1 MAAQVPSIIK
11 NIRLHLD
18 LMKIPLSLLITI
30 SAVFGFVLKKNAFDA
45 SIDASI
51 LLTAMGVFLLA
62 SGGAALNNYQDRDAD
77 RLMSRTKYR
86 PLPSGQLAPGRART
100 LSVILIFSGLFS
112 LYCINNNNKLFALGG
127 VAVFLYNGIYTP
139 LKSKIFLALIA
150 GSLCG
155 MIPPLIG
162 WGAAGGDV
170 FSIRIWIIM
179 TLFGLW
185 QLPHF
190 WLIQLNHSTDYQRS
204 GVPGILSYFSTR
216 QIEKIVFIWIVN
228 FAVMLLSVPVLSPG
242 TGQLTGWVIASTAI
256 SLVIAAFIHIFLS
269 GGGRD
274 YRRLFTHLNG
284 SIFLVMITVIY
295 DCFPK

>member
-1 MAAQVPSIIK
+1 MAAQVPSTIK

-30 SAVFGFVLKKNAFDA
+30 SAVFGFVLKKEAFDA
-45 SIDASI
+45 SIF
-51 LLTAMGVFLLA
+51 LTAPGVFLLA

-77 RLMSRTKYR
+77 RLMLRTKYR
-86 PLPSGQLAPGRART
+86 PLPSGQLSPGRART
-100 LSVILIFSGLFS
+100 LSVILMVSGLFS
-112 LYCINNNNKLFALGG
+112 LYCINSELFVLGSA
-127 VAVFLYNGIYTP
+127 AVFLYNGVYTP

-162 WGAAGGDV
+162 WAAAGGDI

-190 WLIQLNHSTDYQRS
+190 WLIQLDHSADYQRS
-204 GVPGILSYFSTR
+204 GIPSILGRFSTR
-216 QIEKIVFIWIVN
+216 QLEKIIFIWIVN

-242 TGQLTGWVIASTAI
+242 TGHLTGWLIASTAI
-256 SLVIAAFIHIFLS
+256 SLVVAAFVHIFLS
-269 GGGRD
+269 GPGRG
-274 YRRLFTHLNG
+274 YHRLFTYLNG
-284 SIFLVMITVIY
+284 SFFFVMITVIY
-295 DCFPK
+295 DGFIGA